1 MRVYQHY
8 DASLLLIGIKL
19 KPQFCVLAVV
29 ITTALLSAHKK
40 GFWDRVTSKGPM
52 INYYSLIVSERP
64 LATFQ
69 VRPVVE

>member
-1 MRVYQHY
+1 WYNYRAGDKSTSVDKKRSVIMLVYQHY

-52 INYYSLIVSERP
+52 N
-64 LATFQ
+64 
-69 VRPVVE
+69 

>member
-1 MRVYQHY
+1 RAGDKSTSVDKKRSVIMLIYQHY

-52 INYYSLIVSERP
+52 N
-64 LATFQ
+64 
-69 VRPVVE
+69 

>member
-1 MRVYQHY
+1 MLVYQHY
-8 DASLLLIGIKL
+8 DAALLLIGIKS

-52 INYYSLIVSERP
+52 N
-64 LATFQ
+64 
-69 VRPVVE
+69 

>member
-1 MRVYQHY
+1 RAGDKSTSVDKKRSVIMLVYQHY

-52 INYYSLIVSERP
+52 N
-64 LATFQ
+64 
-69 VRPVVE
+69 

>member
-1 MRVYQHY
+1 MLVYQHY

-19 KPQFCVLAVV
+19 KPQFCALAVV

-52 INYYSLIVSERP
+52 N
-64 LATFQ
+64 
-69 VRPVVE
+69 

>member
-1 MRVYQHY
+1 SVDKKRSVIMLVYQHY

-19 KPQFCVLAVV
+19 NPQFCVLAVV

-52 INYYSLIVSERP
+52 N
-64 LATFQ
+64 
-69 VRPVVE
+69 

>member
-1 MRVYQHY
+1 MLVYQHY
-8 DASLLLIGIKL
+8 DASFLLIGIKL

-52 INYYSLIVSERP
+52 N
-64 LATFQ
+64 
-69 VRPVVE
+69 

>member
-1 MRVYQHY
+1 YNYRAGDKSTSVDKKRSVIMLVYQHY

-52 INYYSLIVSERP
+52 N
-64 LATFQ
+64 
-69 VRPVVE
+69 